1 MALVEDLVSQG
12 VSQTG
17 AVEVVLGQPL
27 SRVSDRPILTRLGIP
42 AARESLRQGPGALT
56 KARVDQRMA
65 GLISKPDTNAAN
77 LEFLVGQASRLQ
89 QGTKRDPRIEALKQN
104 IANTEREIRRLT
116 QQLNQ
121 LLASPPPTSPLP
133 PAVWEAQV
141 RMLRSLLQNQRTI
154 LATFMQQLDGLLA
167 SA

>member
-89 QGTKRDPRIEALKQN
+89 QGTKRDPRS
-104 IANTEREIRRLT
+104 RR
-116 QQLNQ
+116 
-121 LLASPPPTSPLP
+121 
-133 PAVWEAQV
+133 
-141 RMLRSLLQNQRTI
+141 
-154 LATFMQQLDGLLA
+154 
-167 SA
+167 